1 MNHLPDRA
9 TIQADFDRLASFSR
23 EGWDHNSHYHQFLLK
38 QLPPHCRQVLEIG
51 CGTGAFARLLA
62 EHAEQVLALD
72 LSPAMIRLANERSVQ
87 YRTIDFQVADVLSCD
102 FVPEQ
107 FDTIVSI
114 ATLHHLHL
122 ETLLPGLKEALAPG
136 GMLIV
141 LDLYQPR
148 LIDLPLHALALPV
161 NLVLIYHKTG
171 HISEPQA
178 VREAWAEH
186 GRHDVY
192 LTLPQIRQI
201 CQVLLPGAR
210 VRRHLLWRYS
220 LIWRKPGA

>member
-1 MNHLPDRA
+1 MNHLPDTA
-9 TIQADFDRLASFSR
+9 TIQADFDRLASFST
-23 EGWDHNSHYHQFLLK
+23 EEWDHNSHYHQFLLK

-62 EHAEQVLALD
+62 ERADQVLALD
-72 LSPAMIRLANERSVQ
+72 LSPAMIRLANERSAQ
-87 YRTIDFQVADVLSCD
+87 YSTIDFRVADVLSCD
-102 FVPEQ
+102 FAPAQ
-107 FDTIVSI
+107 FDAIVSI
-114 ATLHHLHL
+114 ATLHHLPL
-122 ETLLPGLKEALAPG
+122 EILLPTLKMALAPG
-136 GMLIV
+136 GLLVV

-148 LIDLPLHALALPV
+148 LIDLPLHALAIPV
-161 NLVLIYHKTG
+161 NLLLRYGKTG
-171 HISEPQA
+171 HIKEAQA

-192 LTLPQIRQI
+192 LTLSQVRRI
-201 CQVLLPGAR
+201 CQALLPGAQ